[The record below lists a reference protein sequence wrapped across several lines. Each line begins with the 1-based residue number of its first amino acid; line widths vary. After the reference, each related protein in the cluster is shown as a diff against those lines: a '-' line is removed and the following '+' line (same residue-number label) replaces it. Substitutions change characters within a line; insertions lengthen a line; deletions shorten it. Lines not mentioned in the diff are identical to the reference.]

1 MHMAVA
7 KSYFQS
13 QMLRTHY
20 QRFIEQSNV
29 IRSYMFF
36 AQTHSSYNQKLNPV
50 QRKANLLL

>member
-1 MHMAVA
+1 MAVA